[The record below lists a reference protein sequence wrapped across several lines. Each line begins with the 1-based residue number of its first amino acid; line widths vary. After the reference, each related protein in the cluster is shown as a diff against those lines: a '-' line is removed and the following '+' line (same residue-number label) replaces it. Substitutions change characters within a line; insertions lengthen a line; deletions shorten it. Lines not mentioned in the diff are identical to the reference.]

1 MTKSLGHQLAT
12 LEALNKPTH
21 RDDETSRK
29 AAERQA
35 VKRFF
40 EDAKA
45 HIIESIAAGL
55 RPAPFVL
62 GTSTRGYSTSEQAST
77 ALKTF
82 QWRMDDKVVP
92 ENSPYRDLWD
102 QFASW
107 AASEN
112 LQVTFESDHDGVG
125 VRSWYNLC
133 VESDKAKLGPPPS
146 LAEGA
151 VVLPKHILDRFG
163 SAQAYLEHLQQKAG
177 AA

>member
-1 MTKSLGHQLAT
+1 MNQSLGHQLAT
-12 LEALNKPTH
+12 LEALNKPSQ
-21 RDDETSRK
+21 RDDEASRK
-29 AAERQA
+29 ASDRRA
-35 VKRFF
+35 VQRFF

-92 ENSPYRDLWD
+92 KNSPYRDVWD
-102 QFASW
+102 EFARW

-112 LQVTFESDHDGVG
+112 LSVTFQPDHDGVG

-133 VESDKAKLGPPPS
+133 VESDKVKLGPPPN

-151 VVLPKHILDRFG
+151 VVLPKDILDRFG
-163 SAQAYLEHLQQKAG
+163 SAQAYLDHLQARVGQA
-177 AA
+177 